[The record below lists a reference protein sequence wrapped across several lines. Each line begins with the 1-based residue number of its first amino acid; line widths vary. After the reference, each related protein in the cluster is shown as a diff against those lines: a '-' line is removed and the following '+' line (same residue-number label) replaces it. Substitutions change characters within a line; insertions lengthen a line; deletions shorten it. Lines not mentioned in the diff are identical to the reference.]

1 MKITDMLNAYPEHT
15 VPLPEVS
22 VPSPE
27 RTKEL
32 TMNKIKSSRA
42 KTRRF
47 PRKALILAAALALFS
62 LSAFAAGFTLWE
74 RARQD
79 LGLTDL
85 DIPEYTEYS
94 IDENAQPTEITF
106 QDEEAENAMG
116 KYVVPDAKIDLV
128 SALCT
133 GNQITAY
140 VAISPVTQEMA
151 DLSWSENQGLYDMA
165 SWDIGLTHTEG
176 TENSL
181 RSWGSLCTQMEYD
194 PDTETALVRLYME
207 GPVFEEATELT
218 LSLTWWSQTGETNPV
233 NTVRYYGNV
242 TISVTHS
249 AALTASTDLSFE
261 NTFLPQFSGSI
272 TEVEIQAGYIAVTLE
287 RPSFQEACDTLGEDA
302 WFLIGDA
309 YENYYR
315 AQQGLEPE
323 TEFTE
328 LDADTYYSG
337 SWVRTL
343 DQVLSDATLT
353 LQDGTTLVISQQ
365 ESPYSGWCP
374 METGRGNWDDET
386 TANIFYDQYVLS
398 TPLDL
403 SQIKSI
409 TIGGTEYPL
418 T

>member
-1 MKITDMLNAYPEHT
+1 
-15 VPLPEVS
+15 
-22 VPSPE
+22 
-27 RTKEL
+27 
-32 TMNKIKSSRA
+32 
-42 KTRRF
+42 
-47 PRKALILAAALALFS
+47 
-62 LSAFAAGFTLWE
+62 
-74 RARQD
+74 
-79 LGLTDL
+79 
-85 DIPEYTEYS
+85 
-94 IDENAQPTEITF
+94 
-106 QDEEAENAMG
+106 MG

-151 DLSWSENQGLYDMA
+151 DLTWSENQGLYDMA

-181 RSWGSLCTQMEYD
+181 RSWGSLCTQTEYD
-194 PDTETALVRLYME
+194 PDTETALVRLNME
-207 GPVFEEATELT
+207 GTVFEEATELT
-218 LSLTWWSQTGETNPV
+218 LSLTWWSQAGETDPV

-242 TISVTHS
+242 TIPVTHS
-249 AALTASTDLSFE
+249 AALTASTDFSFE
-261 NTFLPQFSGSI
+261 NIFLPQFTGSI
-272 TEVEIQAGYIAVTLE
+272 TNLEVQAGYIAVTLE
-287 RPSFQEACDTLGEDA
+287 RPSFREACDTLGEDA

-315 AQQGLEPE
+315 GQQGLEPE

-328 LDADTYYSG
+328 LDADVYYRR
-337 SWVRTL
+337 SWNMS
-343 DQVLSDATLT
+343 LSQFLADATLI

-365 ESPYSGWCP
+365 GSPYADWRP
-374 METGRGNWDDET
+374 MEIEYDAEYDET
-386 TANIFYDQYVLS
+386 TANTFYYQYDLS

>member
-22 VPSPE
+22 APSPE

-42 KTRRF
+42 KTRRL
-47 PRKALILAAALALFS
+47 PRKALILAAAVAVFT
-62 LSAFAAGFTLWE
+62 LSAFATGFTLWE

-133 GNQITAY
+133 GNQVTAY

-165 SWDIGLTHTEG
+165 SWDIGLTNTVG
-176 TENSL
+176 TENQG
-181 RSWGSLCTQMEYD
+181 RSWSSLATQMEYD

-242 TISVTHS
+242 TIPVTHS

-287 RPSFQEACDTLGEDA
+287 QPSFQEACNTLGEDA

-315 AQQGLEPE
+315 GQQGLEPE

-328 LDADTYYSG
+328 LDAGTYYSG
-337 SWVRTL
+337 SWDRTL

-365 ESPYSGWCP
+365 ESLYSGWCP
-374 METGRGNWDDET
+374 MENGNGNWDDET
-386 TANIFYDQYVLS
+386 TANTFYYQYVLS

-403 SQIKSI
+403 NQIKSI

-418 T
+418 G

>member
-1 MKITDMLNAYPEHT
+1 MKITDLLNTYPENALS
-15 VPLPEVS
+15 LPEVS

-62 LSAFAAGFTLWE
+62 LSAFATGFTLWE

-151 DLSWSENQGLYDMA
+151 DQTWSEEQGLYDMA
-165 SWDIGLTHTEG
+165 SWSFGLTHTEG

-218 LSLTWWSQTGETNPV
+218 LSLTWWSQTGETDPV

-242 TISVTHS
+242 TIPVTPS
-249 AALTASTDLSFE
+249 AALTTSTDLSFK
-261 NTFLPQFSGSI
+261 NTFLPQFTGSI

-287 RPSFQEACDTLGEDA
+287 RPSLQDACDTLGEDA

-328 LDADTYYSG
+328 LDADVYYRR
-337 SWVRTL
+337 SWNMSL
-343 DQVLSDATLT
+343 DQVLSDASLM

-365 ESPYSGWCP
+365 GGPYAGWVP
-374 METGRGNWDDET
+374 MEIDHDIGYDET
-386 TANIFYDQYVLS
+386 TANTFYYQYVLS

-418 T
+418 A